1 MQYARLRK
9 WHRAG
14 CVRSDFFDVCKTL
27 KLNEI
32 KSSQS
37 WHAGCN
43 YLVNREFKNKR
54 PLLNANPSGRSF
66 RITAHPM
73 RRETQH
79 L

>member
-1 MQYARLRK
+1 M
-9 WHRAG
+9 
-14 CVRSDFFDVCKTL
+14 